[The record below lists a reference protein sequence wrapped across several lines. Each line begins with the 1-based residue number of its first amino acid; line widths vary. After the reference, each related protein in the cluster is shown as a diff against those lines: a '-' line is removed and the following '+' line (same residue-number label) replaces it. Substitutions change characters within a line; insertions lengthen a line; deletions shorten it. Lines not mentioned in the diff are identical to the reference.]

1 MPKIKVEIEVDKD
14 YCEGYF
20 DCPMLD
26 RDKYGVFS
34 CLLFPYSDLSLDKV
48 EHKHKRCAKCKQAE
62 VKDEKEL

>member
-14 YCEGYF
+14 CCEGYF

-26 RDKYGVFS
+26 KDKYGVFS